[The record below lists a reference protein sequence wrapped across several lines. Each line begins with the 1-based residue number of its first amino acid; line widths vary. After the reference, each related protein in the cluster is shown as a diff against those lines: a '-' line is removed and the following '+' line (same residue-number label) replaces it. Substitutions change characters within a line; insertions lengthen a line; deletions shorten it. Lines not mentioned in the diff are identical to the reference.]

1 MKTLRVTT
9 YWTPEQADCVYQ
21 ILDELKAAVWSSYG
35 EEITEMH
42 KAIWEEEQQERKEEE
57 GNENDELLF

>member
-21 ILDELKAAVWSSYG
+21 LLDELKAAVWSSYG

-57 GNENDELLF
+57 GNKNDELLF

>member
-21 ILDELKAAVWSSYG
+21 LLDELKAAVWSSYG

-42 KAIWEEEQQERKEEE
+42 KAVWEEEQQERKDEE

>member
-1 MKTLRVTT
+1 MKTLRIIT
-9 YWTPEQADCVYQ
+9 YWTPEEADCVYQ
-21 ILDELKAAVWSSYG
+21 LLDELKAAVWSSYG

-57 GNENDELLF
+57 GNENDELLL

>member
-1 MKTLRVTT
+1 MKILRITT
-9 YWTPEQADCVYQ
+9 YWKPEEADCVYQ
-21 ILDELKAAVWSSYG
+21 LLDELKAAIWSSYG

>member
-21 ILDELKAAVWSSYG
+21 LLDELKAAVWSSYG